1 MINCGGENVYPKEV
15 ETIILTHPAVADVS
29 VVSARH
35 QVKGEAPVAWVV
47 LHKGENAEERDLKQF
62 FFANGP
68 AYAHPRRV
76 FFLGR
81 NPRIR
86 HEQNRPQVAHRRGSP
101 PHTRRHHRRNGMTAA
116 DIDGQGCMG

>member
-1 MINCGGENVYPKEV
+1 MDDMINCGGENVYPKEV

-76 FFLGR
+76 FFLDEIPVSGTNKIDR
-81 NPRIR
+81 KWLTEEAARRIP
-86 HEQNRPQVAHRRGSP
+86 EGI
-101 PHTRRHHRRNGMTAA
+101 TGGM
-116 DIDGQGCMG
+116 G